1 MDARP
6 TCGYKRVSEWLTYA
20 VAASRFGVSPEAVR
34 QIAMRRKWPRRR
46 PNDNPFGPVQVLIP
60 SDAAIKPR
68 TPVGQW
74 FVAPAVL
81 RVGDAHAHGGVW
93 RPGLIVQWTVQ
104 NALREAKIAPEALM
118 LASEAPEQAIRGCA
132 DTAPSGSPRRVG
144 MAIADDIGPSPRP
157 WPAASAMTSQPPEAS
172 RRFFALDLGEADIA
186 SLAEPSA

>member
-1 MDARP
+1 M
-6 TCGYKRVSEWLTYA
+6 SEWLTYA

-81 RVGDAHAHGGVW
+81 CVGE
-93 RPGLIVQWTVQ
+93 WTVQ

-118 LASEAPEQAIRGCA
+118 LASEAPEQAIG
-132 DTAPSGSPRRVG
+132 DAPTPHLRAVKG
-144 MAIADDIGPSPRP
+144 A
-157 WPAASAMTSQPPEAS
+157 
-172 RRFFALDLGEADIA
+172 
-186 SLAEPSA
+186 